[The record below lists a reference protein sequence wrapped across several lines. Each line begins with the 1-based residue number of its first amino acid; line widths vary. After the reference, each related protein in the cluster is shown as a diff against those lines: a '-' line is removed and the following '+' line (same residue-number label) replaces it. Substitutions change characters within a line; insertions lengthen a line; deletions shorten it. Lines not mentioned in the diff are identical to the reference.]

1 MRISC
6 SVDCMV
12 VMVIGLDTIWVPV
25 QNKWSLVGVVGSRG
39 K

>member
-12 VMVIGLDTIWVPV
+12 VMIIGLDTVGFPV
-25 QNKWSLVGVVGSRG
+25 QNMWSLVEVVGSRG